1 MATDEDTSAPDDAKE
16 GIAKKRPGS
25 VLTWLIGAAILVAFY
40 ESIILLIVGMAPTV
54 VAILTD
60 RSPQK
65 VCARTVGYLNFAGCV
80 PWAVQYWIGGGDL
93 ERVFDMVGDPYV
105 LLVMYA
111 SAAVGWLLYYA
122 MRPVAASYLAVN
134 NEIKASQL
142 KKRQQDLIDGWG
154 PEVREQAEASGLI
167 PEVLAEDESAGDDEE
182 AAGETPTA

>member
-25 VLTWLIGAAILVAFY
+25 VLTWLICAAILVAFY
-40 ESIILLIVGMAPTV
+40 ESIILLIVGMAPTA

-93 ERVFDMVGDPYV
+93 ERVYSIW
-105 LLVMYA
+105 
-111 SAAVGWLLYYA
+111 SAIRTSCW
-122 MRPVAASYLAVN
+122 
-134 NEIKASQL
+134 
-142 KKRQQDLIDGWG
+142 
-154 PEVREQAEASGLI
+154 
-167 PEVLAEDESAGDDEE
+167 
-182 AAGETPTA
+182 

>member
-1 MATDEDTSAPDDAKE
+1 
-16 GIAKKRPGS
+16 
-25 VLTWLIGAAILVAFY
+25 
-40 ESIILLIVGMAPTV
+40 
-54 VAILTD
+54 
-60 RSPQK
+60 
-65 VCARTVGYLNFAGCV
+65 
-80 PWAVQYWIGGGDL
+80 
-93 ERVFDMVGDPYV
+93 MVGDPYV

-122 MRPVAASYLAVN
+122 MRPVAASYLAVT

-167 PEVLAEDESAGDDEE
+167 PEVLAEDESSGDDEE